1 MQEIERS
8 RLSIHPAIRHP
19 YKHASDACARH
30 INCLVLRIRLWN
42 SMDPMG
48 APKDCDLLMKAPP
61 LQTAAR
67 QRWRRNHDT
76 TRHIRWRGGVAY
88 FMFHRTRIQCV
99 FTPSHAHRIREN
111 SPTRGAKKASACRG
125 GAAHVDPSSIGW
137 KTSVFETLFKD
148 FLRYV
153 LLSSFSFFFQGW
165 WIKWFEVKEIVPF
178 PFWYINYRVRE
189 EIYIEDRLIS
199 SISEYKMN
207 INYENCVL

>member
-67 QRWRRNHDT
+67 QRWRGNHDT
-76 TRHIRWRGGVAY
+76 TRHIRRRGGVAY

-137 KTSVFETLFKD
+137 KTSSSRRYSRIFSDTYFFLPSLFSSKD
-148 FLRYV
+148 DELSDLKLKRLFLF
-153 LLSSFSFFFQGW
+153 LFGILIIEW
-165 WIKWFEVKEIVPF
+165 EKK
-178 PFWYINYRVRE
+178 YISR
-189 EIYIEDRLIS
+189 ID
-199 SISEYKMN
+199 
-207 INYENCVL
+207 